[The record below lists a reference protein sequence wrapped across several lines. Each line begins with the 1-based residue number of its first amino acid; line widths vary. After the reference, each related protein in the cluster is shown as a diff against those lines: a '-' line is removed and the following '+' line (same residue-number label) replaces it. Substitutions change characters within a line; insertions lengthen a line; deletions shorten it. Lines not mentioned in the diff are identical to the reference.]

1 MIAWLIT
8 AWRNVCWYT
17 SNLIRRLQGKS
28 EMIRIPCNSDGSIN
42 TSKVTQARILKIGKV
57 VFVCLIING
66 LLQEYV
72 VDAMLLELL
81 SEAFPGIEIC
91 EVAGGS
97 SDIYE
102 RPDPNFGASIA

>member
-1 MIAWLIT
+1 MIAWLICV
-8 AWRNVCWYT
+8 WRAFRWYT
-17 SNLIRRLQGKS
+17 LNLIRRLQGKPV
-28 EMIRIPCNSDGSIN
+28 MIKIPCNIDGSID

-66 LLQEYV
+66 FLQEYV

-81 SEAFPGIEIC
+81 SKAFPGIDIC
-91 EVAGGS
+91 EVAGGN

-102 RPDPNFGASIA
+102 RPDPNFTTAIA